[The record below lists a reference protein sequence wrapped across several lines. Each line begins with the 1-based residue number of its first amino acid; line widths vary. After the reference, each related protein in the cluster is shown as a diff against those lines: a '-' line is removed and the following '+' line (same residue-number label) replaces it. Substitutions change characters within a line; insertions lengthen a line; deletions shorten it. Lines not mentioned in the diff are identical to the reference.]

1 MQFKQIIVETRENI
15 VKVVLN
21 RPEVYNALTGL
32 MISELAIALE
42 DFIKNDEM
50 RVLIITGSGKAFC
63 SGGDF
68 KWLDEMKSNSLIK
81 NREIG
86 QNVRR
91 VVMMIRSVEKP
102 IIAAVNGD
110 AIGGGVNLAL
120 ACDLVV
126 ASENARFAQTF
137 IKVGLIPDWG
147 GLYFL
152 PHLVGM
158 AKAKELIFTGKMIS
172 AVEAERIGLIN
183 KVVPQGELDTTVLE
197 LAKELAESPPRAI
210 GISKSLLHKST
221 ESDIETILE
230 LEADAQPLLFTTKD
244 CNEGIKAFFEKRKPQ
259 FVGE

>member
-1 MQFKQIIVETRENI
+1 MQFKQIIVETKQNI
-15 VKVVLN
+15 AKVVLN

-42 DFIKNDEM
+42 NFTKNDEM
-50 RVLIITGSGKAFC
+50 KVLIITGSGNAFC

-68 KWLDEMKSNSLIK
+68 KWLDEMRSNSLIK
-81 NREIG
+81 NREVG

-91 VVMMIRSVEKP
+91 VVMMMRSIEKP

-110 AIGGGVNLAL
+110 AIGGGANLAL
-120 ACDLVV
+120 ACDLVI

-158 AKAKELIFTGKMIS
+158 SKAKELIFTGKIIS
-172 AVEAERIGLIN
+172 AVEAERIGLVN
-183 KVVPQGELDTTVLE
+183 KVVPRDELDTMVLKLAGE
-197 LAKELAESPPRAI
+197 LADCPPRAI
-210 GISKSLLHKST
+210 GISKSLLHKSM

-230 LEADAQPLLFTTKD
+230 LEADVQPLLFTTKD
-244 CNEGIKAFFEKRKPQ
+244 CNEGIKAFIEKRKPR